1 MLANH
6 GVGTRVG
13 SGSGGGHHLRFRNT
27 TLRMGEEGEEKVI
40 GMCCEEIARKLGCE
54 SGVRH
59 VSIVVMKKRLHAI
72 ATWY

>member
-1 MLANH
+1 
-6 GVGTRVG
+6 
-13 SGSGGGHHLRFRNT
+13 
-27 TLRMGEEGEEKVI
+27 MGEEGEEKVI